1 MANRETKRIRNMKV
15 LEQSGYKYKPT
26 PAIMLKGKWL
36 AEFGF
41 DIATPVQVQCE
52 EGRLVITK
60 AVQYPEAETEQMKV
74 AEKKGSYGK
83 GTERGNHDERK

>member
-1 MANRETKRIRNMKV
+1 MANRETKKIRNIKV

-52 EGRLVITK
+52 EGRLIITK
-60 AVQYPEAETEQMKV
+60 AMPYPEAEPEQLKV
-74 AEKKGSYGK
+74 AEKKGSYGRRN
-83 GTERGNHDERK
+83 GGRKS

>member
-1 MANRETKRIRNMKV
+1 MAKKTTKTTRNMKV

-26 PAIMLKGKWL
+26 PAIMLKGQWL

-41 DIATPVQVQCE
+41 DIATQVQVQCE

-60 AVQYPEAETEQMKV
+60 AMPYPEAEPEQLKV
-74 AEKKGSYGK
+74 AEKKGSYGRRN
-83 GTERGNHDERK
+83 GGRKS

>member
-1 MANRETKRIRNMKV
+1 MAKKTTKTTRNMKV

-26 PAIMLKGKWL
+26 PAIMLKGQWL

-41 DIATPVQVQCE
+41 DIATQVQVQCE
-52 EGRLVITK
+52 EGRLIITK
-60 AVQYPEAETEQMKV
+60 AVQYPEAEPEQMKV

-83 GTERGNHDERK
+83 RNGGSKA